1 MFSRRSELIP
11 FVIRSYCYCSLV
23 VKRERVDTT
32 AIERN
37 LIGSGLIELDQQVG
51 DE

>member
-11 FVIRSYCYCSLV
+11 FVIRSYCYFSFV

-32 AIERN
+32 EIERN
-37 LIGSGLIELDQQVG
+37 LIGSGLIELVSAG
-51 DE
+51 W